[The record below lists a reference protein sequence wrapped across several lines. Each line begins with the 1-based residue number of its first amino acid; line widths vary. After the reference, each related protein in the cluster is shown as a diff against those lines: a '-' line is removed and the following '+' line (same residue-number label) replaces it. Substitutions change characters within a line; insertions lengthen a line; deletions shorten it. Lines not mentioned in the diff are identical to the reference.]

1 VHKQAFYF
9 KIMSVTL
16 RFEVDTNNTTKG
28 GTGITAGRDVSIGD
42 VSDQVTIGKSIN

>member
-1 VHKQAFYF
+1 LIGKLFMMGTRSSNN
-9 KIMSVTL
+9 K
-16 RFEVDTNNTTKG
+16 NNTTKG